1 MKTRL
6 DTPPGFSFRRTLLSH
21 GWCMLPPFEAG
32 RNADSLATTV
42 ALPGGGATRIRL
54 RPGDGAVILEAAD
67 SPPARV
73 RRHLEAAARTILNLD
88 LDLSPF
94 YAACARASGLEWVPK
109 EGAGRL
115 LRAPTLFEDL
125 VKLVLTTNCS
135 WSLTTR
141 MTRAVVGLWGEQAED
156 GTRSF
161 PTPAALARA
170 GEAALREK
178 ARTGY
183 RAPLLASLARKV
195 AEGAV
200 DPESWQRDARDTVAL
215 RKEMLSLPGVGPYV
229 AENLLK
235 MIGRPDGLALDSWMR
250 GQYARKYHGGRAVT
264 DRTIARRY
272 ARMGRWAGLA
282 VWLDLTREWLD
293 GDAPSEAWE
302 SLG

>member
-1 MKTRL
+1 MKARL
-6 DTPPGFSFRRTLLSH
+6 ETPPGFSFRRTLLSH
-21 GWCMLPPFEAG
+21 GWCLLAPFEAG
-32 RNADSLATTV
+32 KNADSLATTMT
-42 ALPGGGATRIRL
+42 LPGGGATRISL
-54 RPGDGAVILEAAD
+54 RPEGSLVVLEAPG
-67 SPPARV
+67 SPAASV
-73 RRHLEAAARTILNLD
+73 RRRLEAAARRILALD
-88 LDLSPF
+88 LDLEPF
-94 YAACARASGLEWVPK
+94 HAACAATRGLEWIA
-109 EGAGRL
+109 ETGAGRL
-115 LRAPTLFEDL
+115 LRAPTSFEDV

-135 WSLTTR
+135 WALTTR
-141 MTRAVVGLWGEQAED
+141 MSRAVVDLWGEPAPG
-156 GTRSF
+156 GTRAF

-170 GEAALREK
+170 GEAALRGR

-195 AEGAV
+195 ARGEV
-200 DPESWQRDARDTVAL
+200 DPEAWQRDERDTAAL

-250 GQYARKYHGGRAVT
+250 GQYAKIYHGGRAVS

-272 ARMGRWAGLA
+272 ARMGKWAGLA

-293 GDAPSEAWE
+293 GDQPSEAWE